1 LRRKI
6 HEVIIVIRRFKLNTK
21 ASIESWNIMSK
32 RTRVSK
38 VMVWRSFMMMQN
50 VKGKNEG

>member
-1 LRRKI
+1 
-6 HEVIIVIRRFKLNTK
+6 VIRWFKLNTK
-21 ASIESWNIMSK
+21 ESIVRIEGLNIMSK

-38 VMVWRSFMMMQN
+38 VVVWRSFMMKQN